1 MAIKVSFLS
10 QKGGVAKTSLARLLA
25 RQYAFADWRV
35 KICDFDVMQKT
46 ATDWAARRLAASI
59 RPEIE
64 VQGFADVARA
74 LAQDTHYDLL
84 IFDGRGFADKLT
96 LEIGRISEAIF
107 LPSGLAV
114 DDLAPTVRLAHE
126 LRKAGVPV
134 ERLAIVLARTGDSE
148 KEIADARA
156 YVAQAGYK
164 ILSLTLTEKAG
175 YRLAHDQGRAA
186 DEAKHPTLRIAAKHL
201 AEEMAAHITALTTE
215 KAA

>member
-25 RQYAFADWRV
+25 RQYAFAGWRV
-35 KICDFDVMQKT
+35 KICDFDLMQKT
-46 ATDWAARRLAASI
+46 ATDWAARRLAAALK
-59 RPEIE
+59 PEIE
-64 VQGFADVARA
+64 VQGFADVSRA
-74 LAQDTHYDLL
+74 LSQAAQYDLL

-96 LEIGRISEAIF
+96 LEIGRISDAIF

-126 LRKAGVPV
+126 LKKSGVTLS
-134 ERLAIVLARTGDSE
+134 RLAVALARTGDSE
-148 KEIADARA
+148 KEITDAKA
-156 YVAQAGYK
+156 YVGGAGYK
-164 ILSLTLTEKAG
+164 VLSLTLAERAG

-201 AEEMAAHITALTTE
+201 AEEMATHITALTKE
-215 KAA
+215 EAA